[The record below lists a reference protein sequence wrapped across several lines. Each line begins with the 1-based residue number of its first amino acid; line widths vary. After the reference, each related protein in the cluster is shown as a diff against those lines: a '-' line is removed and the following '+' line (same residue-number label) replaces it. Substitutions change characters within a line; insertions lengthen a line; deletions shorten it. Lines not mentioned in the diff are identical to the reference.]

1 MAPAPLITQFV
12 NGLTEEDRKRL
23 RQVLNLAANAD
34 IEAIAV
40 ALEPFAAAALAEYV
54 DQFTGRQIPTRMKD
68 FEQLRLLYMA
78 RFAFGGQLPSPDR
91 VADLFQRN
99 ASESKLLLRN
109 TATRYRYELAA
120 SMNDAVWRVLISLS
134 KKSGDDLWSVEVR
147 DLALL
152 DHMTEAVR
160 RGPGNPK
167 GIERSQKEMHV
178 YLVDKATMSTLLSFI
193 GHTYDEFKAARR

>member
-1 MAPAPLITQFV
+1 MASAPLITQFV
-12 NGLTEEDRKRL
+12 SGLPEEDRKRL
-23 RQVLNLAANAD
+23 CQVLNLAAD
-34 IEAIAV
+34 VDVEAIAA

-78 RFAFGGQLPSPDR
+78 RFAFGGQLPNPDR

-99 ASESKLLLRN
+99 ASEAKLLLRN

-120 SMNDAVWRVLISLS
+120 SMNDAVWQVLITRS
-134 KKSGDDLWSVEVR
+134 KPSGDDLWSVEVR

-167 GIERSQKEMHV
+167 GIERSTNEMHV
-178 YLVDKATMSTLLSFI
+178 YLLDKATMSTLLSFI
-193 GHTYDEFKAARR
+193 GHTYAEFKEARR